1 MSIFD
6 EPIMIDGKAIEC
18 YRPPSPNDLID
29 LEKLCPWLAGPKPEE
44 EERARK
50 LRAESL
56 LIEMREE
63 SRVYHN
69 W

>member
-6 EPIMIDGKAIEC
+6 EPIMIDGNAIEL
-18 YRPPSPNDLID
+18 YEPPGQDNLID
-29 LEKLCPWLAGPKPEE
+29 LEKLCPWLRGPTPEE
-44 EERARK
+44 EERARM

-63 SRVYHN
+63 SRVYYN
-69 W
+69 R

>member
-6 EPIMIDGKAIEC
+6 EEIMLDGKTIEL
-18 YRPPSPNDLID
+18 YKPPGPDDLID
-29 LEKLCPWLAGPKPEE
+29 LEKLCPWLRGPTPEE